1 MKKIVIIG
9 ATGYVGSAILKEAL
23 GRGHQVKAIVRNP
36 SKLTIVN
43 PRLTVVGGDVTDT
56 DFLSRELAKADAV
69 ISAFN
74 PGWSNPNIYD
84 ETIEGYG
91 SILCA
96 VRNSGVHCFLMV
108 GGAGSLFVAP
118 GRLLMDEPDVPKK
131 LLPGIRSLAKVYTDL
146 LLPEKSVDWVFLSPA
161 ANMAPGERTGKFRLG
176 KDDLIVDESGDSNI
190 SVEDFAVAMI
200 DELEQEKHHKERF
213 TLGY

>member
-23 GRGHQVKAIVRNP
+23 GRGHQVKAIVRDP
-36 SKLTIVN
+36 SKLTLIH
-43 PRLTVVGGDVTDT
+43 PHLKVVGGSVTDT
-56 DFLSRELAKADAV
+56 DFLSRELAKSDAV

-74 PGWSNPNIYD
+74 PGWSNPNIYE
-84 ETIEGYG
+84 ETLGGYG

-96 VRNSGVHCFLMV
+96 VRNSGVHRFLMV
-108 GGAGSLFVAP
+108 GGAGSLLVAP
-118 GRLLMDEPDVPKK
+118 GRQLMDEPDVPKK
-131 LLPGIRSLAKVYTDL
+131 LLPGIRGMAKVYTDL

-176 KDDLIVDESGDSNI
+176 KDELIVDESGDSNI

-200 DELEQEKHHKERF
+200 DELEQEKHHQERF

>member
-23 GRGHQVKAIVRNP
+23 GRGHQVKAIVRDP
-36 SKLTIVN
+36 SKLTLIH
-43 PRLTVVGGDVTDT
+43 PHLKVVGGSVTDT
-56 DFLSRELAKADAV
+56 DFLSRELAKSDAV

-74 PGWSNPNIYD
+74 PGWSNPNIYE
-84 ETIEGYG
+84 ETLEGYG

-96 VRNSGVHCFLMV
+96 VRNSGVHRFLMV
-108 GGAGSLFVAP
+108 GGAGSLLVAP
-118 GRLLMDEPDVPKK
+118 GRQLMDEPDVPKK
-131 LLPGIRSLAKVYTDL
+131 LLPGIRGMAKVYTDL
-146 LLPEKSVDWVFLSPA
+146 LLPEKSVDGVFLSPA

-176 KDDLIVDESGDSNI
+176 KDELIVDESGDSNI

-200 DELEQEKHHKERF
+200 DELEQEKHHQERF

>member
-23 GRGHQVKAIVRNP
+23 GRGHQVKAIVRDP
-36 SKLTIVN
+36 SKLTLIH
-43 PRLTVVGGDVTDT
+43 PHLKVVGGSVTDT
-56 DFLSRELAKADAV
+56 DFLSRELAKSDAV

-74 PGWSNPNIYD
+74 PGWSNPNIYE
-84 ETIEGYG
+84 ETLEGYG

-96 VRNSGVHCFLMV
+96 VRNSGVHRFLMV
-108 GGAGSLFVAP
+108 GGAGSLLVAP
-118 GRLLMDEPDVPKK
+118 GRQLMDEPDVPKK
-131 LLPGIRSLAKVYTDL
+131 LLPGIRGMVKVYTDL

-176 KDDLIVDESGDSNI
+176 KDELIVDESGDSNI

-200 DELEQEKHHKERF
+200 DELEQEKHHQERF

>member
-23 GRGHQVKAIVRNP
+23 GRGHQVKAIVRDP
-36 SKLTIVN
+36 SKLTLIH
-43 PRLTVVGGDVTDT
+43 PHLKVVGGSVTDT
-56 DFLSRELAKADAV
+56 DFLSRELAKSDAV

-74 PGWSNPNIYD
+74 PGWSNPNIYE
-84 ETIEGYG
+84 ETLEGYG

-96 VRNSGVHCFLMV
+96 VRNSGVHRFLMV
-108 GGAGSLFVAP
+108 GGAGSLLVAP
-118 GRLLMDEPDVPKK
+118 GRQLMDEPDVPKK
-131 LLPGIRSLAKVYTDL
+131 LLPGIRGMAKVYTDL

-161 ANMAPGERTGKFRLG
+161 ANMAPGERTGKIRLG
-176 KDDLIVDESGDSNI
+176 KDELIVDESGDSNI

-200 DELEQEKHHKERF
+200 DELEQEKHHQERF

>member
-23 GRGHQVKAIVRNP
+23 GRGHQVKAIVRDP
-36 SKLTIVN
+36 SKLTLIH
-43 PRLTVVGGDVTDT
+43 PHLKVVGGSVTDT
-56 DFLSRELAKADAV
+56 DFLSRELAKSDAV

-74 PGWSNPNIYD
+74 PGWSNPNIYE
-84 ETIEGYG
+84 ETLEGYG

-96 VRNSGVHCFLMV
+96 VRNSGVHRFLMV
-108 GGAGSLFVAP
+108 GGAGSLLVAP
-118 GRLLMDEPDVPKK
+118 GRQLMDEPDVPKK
-131 LLPGIRSLAKVYTDL
+131 LLPGIRGMAKVYTDL

-161 ANMAPGERTGKFRLG
+161 ANMAPEERTGKFRLG
-176 KDDLIVDESGDSNI
+176 KDELIVDESGDSNI

-200 DELEQEKHHKERF
+200 DELEQEKHHQERF

>member
-23 GRGHQVKAIVRNP
+23 GRGHQVKAIVRDP
-36 SKLTIVN
+36 SKLTLIH
-43 PRLTVVGGDVTDT
+43 PHLKVVGGNVTDT
-56 DFLSRELAKADAV
+56 DFLSRELAKSDAV
-69 ISAFN
+69 ISVFN
-74 PGWSNPNIYD
+74 PGWSNPNIYE
-84 ETIEGYG
+84 ETLEGYG

-96 VRNSGVHCFLMV
+96 VRNSGVHRFLMV
-108 GGAGSLFVAP
+108 GGAGSLLVAP
-118 GRLLMDEPDVPKK
+118 GRQLMDEPDVPKK
-131 LLPGIRSLAKVYTDL
+131 LLPGIRGMAKVYTDL

-176 KDDLIVDESGDSNI
+176 KDELIVDESGDSNI

-200 DELEQEKHHKERF
+200 DELEQEKHHQERF

>member
-23 GRGHQVKAIVRNP
+23 GRGHQVKAIVRDP
-36 SKLTIVN
+36 SKLTLIH
-43 PRLTVVGGDVTDT
+43 PHLKVVGGSVTDT
-56 DFLSRELAKADAV
+56 DFLSRELAKSDAV

-74 PGWSNPNIYD
+74 PGWSNPNIYE
-84 ETIEGYG
+84 ETLEGYG

-96 VRNSGVHCFLMV
+96 VRNSGVHRFLMV
-108 GGAGSLFVAP
+108 GGAGSLLVPP

-131 LLPGIRSLAKVYTDL
+131 LLPGIRGMAKVYTDL

-176 KDDLIVDESGDSNI
+176 KDELIVDESGDSNI

-200 DELEQEKHHKERF
+200 DELEQEKHHQERF

>member
-36 SKLTIVN
+36 SKLTLIHPN
-43 PRLTVVGGDVTDT
+43 LKVVGGNVTDT
-56 DFLSRELAKADAV
+56 DFLSRELAKSDAV

-74 PGWSNPNIYD
+74 PGWENPKTYD
-84 ETIEGYG
+84 ETLEGHG
-91 SILCA
+91 SIICA
-96 VRNSGVHCFLMV
+96 VRNAGVHRYLMV
-108 GGAGSLFVAP
+108 GGAGSLLVAP
-118 GRLLMDEPDVPKK
+118 GRLLMNEPDVPEK

-146 LLPEKSVDWVFLSPA
+146 LLPEKSFDWVFLSPA
-161 ANMAPGERTGKFRLG
+161 ANMFPGQRTGKFRLG
-176 KDDLIVDESGDSNI
+176 KDELVVDEKGDSNI

-200 DELEQEKHHKERF
+200 DELEQEKHHQERF

>member
-23 GRGHQVKAIVRNP
+23 GRGHQVKAIVRDP
-36 SKLTIVN
+36 SKLTLIH
-43 PRLTVVGGDVTDT
+43 PHLKVVGGNVTDT
-56 DFLSRELAKADAV
+56 DFLSRELAKSDAV

-74 PGWSNPNIYD
+74 PGWSNPNIYE
-84 ETIEGYG
+84 ETLEGYG

-96 VRNSGVHCFLMV
+96 VRNSGVHRFLMV
-108 GGAGSLFVAP
+108 GGAGSLLVAP

-131 LLPGIRSLAKVYTDL
+131 LLLGIRGMAKVYTDL

-176 KDDLIVDESGDSNI
+176 KDELIVDESGDSNI

-200 DELEQEKHHKERF
+200 DELEQEKHHQERF